1 MTEAEGTELVTIGGL
16 PALDRLAFEI
26 GQAPS
31 VCYFW
36 LRDALFRSALAH
48 RNEFLR
54 RTGVRLNRRPSP
66 ANPNPIQAPRVGE
79 VAGADIDRDILWIV
93 TPPER
98 RRQGTGPGIL
108 EGLGV
113 HIETRNP
120 VLVGQELGG
129 EVTPHASRLIAVP
142 IAVPAAGVKRG
153 RRSPRAYRKAKP
165 DAVLI
170 ARKSKRSGRLL
181 LFERIRKGGSG
192 KAKGWTDHERK
203 ILQEA
208 RDRADARRAAALAA
222 GKKVGRARR
231 VVIDRLV
238 PRWVLLPRL
247 TTEPRLEFHSTWRA
261 LEKARANFFE
271 AAVRRIRA
279 DIAKGIIA

>member
-1 MTEAEGTELVTIGGL
+1 MSATEGTELVRIGGL

-31 VCYFW
+31 VCFFW
-36 LRDALFRSALAH
+36 LRDAMFRSALAH

-54 RTGVRLNRRPSP
+54 RTGVKLNRKPSP
-66 ANPNPIQAPRVGE
+66 ANPNPIQATRVGE
-79 VAGADIDRDILWIV
+79 VAGADVSRDILWIV

-120 VLVGQELGG
+120 VLIGQELGG
-129 EVTPHASRLIAVP
+129 EVTPHSSRMIAVP
-142 IAVPAAGVKRG
+142 IAVPSAGVKRG

-165 DAVLI
+165 DAVLL
-170 ARKSKRSGRLL
+170 ARKSKRSGRIL

-192 KAKGWTDHERK
+192 KAKGWTDYERK
-203 ILQEA
+203 LLEQA
-208 RDRADARRAAALAA
+208 RQRLDDRRARAIAA
-222 GKKVGRARR
+222 GRKVGRARKP
-231 VVIDRLV
+231 VIDRLV

-271 AAVRRIRA
+271 SAVRRIRA